1 MYLKIDNKM
10 NKKMIFTRWSRKAN
24 SAFLSLG
31 KTIKIAVLS
40 AGYFLLNAFNTVAQ
54 TDTIKIQDITISAYK
69 TPVSFANAARVINM
83 VSSEEISEAPL
94 TSVQDALKSVMNV
107 DLRERGVY
115 GVQTDLN
122 IRGGSFE
129 QNVVLINGVKMT
141 DPQTGHFQMN
151 LPIDLID
158 VDRIELL
165 LGASSSLYGN
175 NAFSGAVNFITGN
188 DHENHVQTSFIAGEY
203 GLFSGNLSA
212 SLSTQK
218 FKNYFSVSKKVSDGY
233 VKNTD
238 FDILNL
244 FYKGKL
250 ITKAGQLQ
258 MQAGFL
264 DKSFGAFNFYTPR
277 FPDQYEQNKTW
288 MANLKFFS
296 EGASKI
302 SPSVYWRR
310 NFDRFELFRYEPA
323 SWYTNHNY
331 HITDVYGTE
340 MTGQISTGSGKLG
353 FGMDWNTEAILSN
366 VLGDVLDNEKD
377 IPGVDSAKFT
387 HGKTRQNLNLSFE
400 EQIKLGKFNASIH
413 LLTNYNTM
421 FDWNFYPGLD
431 LSFSLNNKLKL
442 IASANWSG
450 RVPSYT
456 ELYYSG
462 GDSEGNID
470 LKAEKATSFEIGS
483 KYFGNAFVIQSSVFY
498 RKGENIIDWVRAN
511 ANDNWKSQNLTNI
524 NTIGFDFL
532 AKVNLKKGIN
542 SQSPFNFILL
552 NYTYLDMD
560 LNSDEIF
567 SRYVLDYLRHNAT
580 LTVNHNIVNRLTAN
594 WQFNF
599 QFRNG
604 SYTPYSLEN
613 NTWEA
618 PKAYEPLYL
627 LDLKLNYKFAQ
638 FTIFAQVKNLLDTKN
653 QNIEN
658 VFLPGRWISGGIVWD
673 LKI

>member
-10 NKKMIFTRWSRKAN
+10 NKKLTFTKWSGKAN

-40 AGYFLLNAFNTVAQ
+40 AGYFLLNAFNSAAQ
-54 TDTIKIQDITISAYK
+54 TDTIKIQDITVSAYK

-165 LGASSSLYGN
+165 RGASSSLYGN

-188 DHENHVQTSFIAGEY
+188 DNENHIKTGIIVGEN
-203 GLFSGNLSA
+203 GLFSGNLST
-212 SLSTQK
+212 SLSTKK
-218 FKNYFSVSKKVSDGY
+218 FKNYLSVSKKVSDGY

-296 EGASKI
+296 EGSTKI

-323 SWYTNHNY
+323 SWYTNHNF
-331 HITDVYGTE
+331 HITDVYGAE
-340 MTGQISTGSGKLG
+340 MTGQISTGVGSLG
-353 FGMDWNTEAILSN
+353 FGVDWNTEAILSN
-366 VLGDVLDNEKD
+366 VLGDVLDNEVD
-377 IPGVDSAKFT
+377 IPGVDSTKFT
-387 HGKTRQNLNLSFE
+387 HGKTRQNFNLSFE
-400 EQIKLGKFNASIH
+400 EQVKLGKFNASVH

-421 FDWNFYPGLD
+421 FYWNFYPGLD
-431 LSFSLNNKLKL
+431 LSFSVNKELKL

-456 ELYYSG
+456 ELYYIG
-462 GDSEGNID
+462 GDSEGNEN
-470 LKAEKATSFEIGS
+470 LKAEKAISFEIGG
-483 KYFGNAFVIQSSVFY
+483 KYMGNSFFIQSSLFY
-498 RKGENIIDWVRAN
+498 RKGDNIIDWVRAN
-511 ANDNWKSQNLTNI
+511 ANNNWKSNNLTNI

-532 AKVNLKKGIN
+532 AKIDLKKGVN
-542 SQSPFNFILL
+542 NQSPFNFILL

-560 LNSDEIF
+560 LKSEEVF
-567 SRYVLDYLRHNAT
+567 SRYVLDYLRHNASLT
-580 LTVNHNIVNRLTAN
+580 LNHNIIKRLTAN

-604 SYTPYSLEN
+604 NYTPFSLEN
-613 NTWEA
+613 NAWET
-618 PKAYEPLYL
+618 PIAYEPLYL
-627 LDLKLNYKFAQ
+627 LDLKLNYKLEQ
-638 FTIFAQVKNLLDTKN
+638 FTIFAQVKNLLDIKN
-653 QNIEN
+653 QNVEN
-658 VFLPGRWISGGIVWD
+658 VFLPGRWISCGLIWD
-673 LKI
+673 LKL

>member
-1 MYLKIDNKM
+1 MYMKMKLKTNKS
-10 NKKMIFTRWSRKAN
+10 MIFNKWSRKSN

-54 TDTIKIQDITISAYK
+54 TDTIKIQDVKVSAYK
-69 TPVSFANAARVINM
+69 TPVSFADAARVINM
-83 VSSEEISEAPL
+83 ASSEEISEAPL
-94 TSVQDALKSVMNV
+94 TSVQDALKSIMNV

-115 GVQTDLN
+115 GVQADLN

-151 LPIDLID
+151 LPIDLMD

-165 LGASSSLYGN
+165 RGGSSSLYGN

-188 DHENHVQTSFIAGEY
+188 DNENHIRAGIIAGEY

-212 SLSTQK
+212 SVSSRN
-218 FKNYFSVSKKVSDGY
+218 FKNYFSISKKVSDGY

-296 EGASKI
+296 EGSVKT
-302 SPSVYWRR
+302 SPSIYWRR

-323 SWYTNHNY
+323 SWYTNHNF
-331 HITDVYGTE
+331 HITDVYGAE
-340 MTGQISTGSGKLG
+340 MNGQISTGVGKLG
-353 FGMDWNTEAILSN
+353 FGVDWNTEEILSN

-377 IPGVDSAKFT
+377 IPGVDSTKFS
-387 HGKTRQNLNLSFE
+387 HGKTRQNLNLSFQE
-400 EQIKLGKFNASIH
+400 RIKFGKFSALVH

-431 LSFSLNNKLKL
+431 LSFSVNQELKL

-462 GDSEGNID
+462 GDSEGNPD
-470 LKAEKATSFEIGS
+470 LMAEKATSFEIGG
-483 KYFGNAFVIQSSVFY
+483 KYFSKAFIIQSSVFY
-498 RKGENIIDWVRAN
+498 RKGENIIDWIRA
-511 ANDNWKSQNLTNI
+511 DVSENWKSQNLTSI
-524 NTIGFDFL
+524 NTIGVDFL
-532 AKVNLKKGIN
+532 AKFDLKKRFSEQFPI
-542 SQSPFNFILL
+542 NFILL

-560 LNSDEIF
+560 LNSGEVY

-580 LTVNHNIVNRLTAN
+580 FTLNHRIIKRLTAN

-599 QFRNG
+599 QYRNG
-604 SYTPYSLEN
+604 NYTPYSLEN
-613 NTWEA
+613 SSWEA
-618 PKAYEPLYL
+618 PKAYKPLYL
-627 LDLKLNYKFAQ
+627 LDLKLNYKLEQ
-638 FTIFAQVKNLLDTKN
+638 FTIFAQVKNLFDTKN

-658 VFLPGRWISGGIVWD
+658 VFLPGRWISGGLIWD